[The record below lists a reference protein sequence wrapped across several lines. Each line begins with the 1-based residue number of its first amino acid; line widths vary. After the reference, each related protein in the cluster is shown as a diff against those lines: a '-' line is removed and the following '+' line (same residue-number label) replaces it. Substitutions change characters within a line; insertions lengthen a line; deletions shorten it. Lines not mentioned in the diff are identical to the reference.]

1 MSFFRN
7 FLVVTLFLTL
17 TYCAY
22 RTYLQIRVASLV
34 AAENDQNLEL
44 PRHDVDQHWTGLGGL
59 ADVQPSLLCPPP
71 PYKA

>member
-1 MSFFRN
+1 M
-7 FLVVTLFLTL
+7 VVTLFLTL

-71 PYKA
+71 PYKT